1 MLPVMTV
8 AWEQDQTEKESFL
21 VPGSHQVTV
30 EAPTVLGLYDLS
42 LSHPENIVRWDKLRL
57 RAGLTLVSQ
66 STGEIVP
73 MLEKAL
79 SPKDKPLQI
88 SPSDLGFFEV
98 QRPGEYVL
106 IVPDEI
112 LPAEV
117 VKSPVF
123 WSLRVPPDYR
133 SASVGVVF
141 LSFAVLGALLSC
153 LGLLMLVLPKIR
165 SPKTD
170 LGAAP

>member
-21 VPGSHQVTV
+21 VPGSHQVSV
-30 EAPTVLGLYDLS
+30 ESSTILGLYDLS
-42 LSHPENIVRWDKLRL
+42 IAHPDNIVIWDKLRL
-57 RAGLTLVSQ
+57 RAGLTLVNQ

-73 MLEKAL
+73 MLEKAQG
-79 SPKDKPLQI
+79 KNDKPLQT

-106 IVPDEI
+106 IVPEEI

-117 VKSPVF
+117 VTSPVY

-133 SASVGVVF
+133 NATVGVVF

-153 LGLLMLVLPKIR
+153 LGLLMLIIPKIR
-165 SPKTD
+165 GPQASP
-170 LGAAP
+170 GATP